1 MPEIQPQ
8 ETQLQETQLQETQS
22 PEKLEKRARNVLLF
36 QLSRSMKTKWQ
47 LAQILEKREI
57 PSEIAKPL
65 LDRFEEVQLIDDA
78 VFAAAYV
85 RSRVEKGKSARIIG
99 RELQQKGV
107 DKSVIEEAV
116 SGITREDEEKLVLEL
131 GRARWGR
138 LGSLEPDARYRRVS
152 GFLMRRGFSSSMVSS
167 ALREIRSDD

>member
-1 MPEIQPQ
+1 M
-8 ETQLQETQLQETQS
+8 
-22 PEKLEKRARNVLLF
+22 
-36 QLSRSMKTKWQ
+36 
-47 LAQILEKREI
+47 
-57 PSEIAKPL
+57 
-65 LDRFEEVQLIDDA
+65 IDDS

-85 RSRVEKGKSARIIG
+85 RSRVEKGKSSRIIG

>member
-1 MPEIQPQ
+1 MAD
-8 ETQLQETQLQETQS
+8 TRS
-22 PEKLEKRARNVLLF
+22 DEKLEKRARNVLLF

-57 PSEIAKPL
+57 PAEIASSL

-85 RSRVEKGKSARIIG
+85 RSRVEKGKSSRIIG

-107 DKSVIEEAV
+107 DRSVVEEAI
-116 SGITREDEEKLVLEL
+116 SGISRDDEEKMVLEL
-131 GRARWGR
+131 GRARWDR
-138 LGSLEPDARYRRVS
+138 LVDVSPDARYRRVS

-167 ALREIRSDD
+167 ALREIRSGD

>member
-1 MPEIQPQ
+1 MAD
-8 ETQLQETQLQETQS
+8 TRS
-22 PEKLEKRARNVLLF
+22 DEKLEKRARNVLLF

-57 PSEIAKPL
+57 PAEIASSL

-85 RSRVEKGKSARIIG
+85 RSRVEKGKSSRIIG

-107 DKSVIEEAV
+107 ERSIVEEAI
-116 SGITREDEEKLVLEL
+116 SGISRDDEEKMVLEL
-131 GRARWGR
+131 GRARWDR
-138 LGSLEPDARYRRVS
+138 LVDVPPDARYRRVS

-167 ALREIRSDD
+167 ALREIRSGD

>member
-1 MPEIQPQ
+1 MAD
-8 ETQLQETQLQETQS
+8 TRS
-22 PEKLEKRARNVLLF
+22 DEKLEKRARNVLLF

-57 PSEIAKPL
+57 PAEIASSL

-85 RSRVEKGKSARIIG
+85 RSRVEKGKSSRIIG

-107 DKSVIEEAV
+107 DRSIEEEAI
-116 SGITREDEEKLVLEL
+116 SGISRDDEEKMVLEL
-131 GRARWGR
+131 GRARWDR
-138 LGSLEPDARYRRVS
+138 LVDVPPDARYRRVA

-167 ALREIRSDD
+167 ALREIRSGD

>member
-1 MPEIQPQ
+1 MAD
-8 ETQLQETQLQETQS
+8 TRS
-22 PEKLEKRARNVLLF
+22 DEKLEKRARNVLLF

-57 PSEIAKPL
+57 PVEIASSL

-85 RSRVEKGKSARIIG
+85 RSRVEKGKSSRIIG

-107 DKSVIEEAV
+107 DRSIVEEAI
-116 SGITREDEEKLVLEL
+116 SGISRDDEEKMVLEL
-131 GRARWGR
+131 GRARWDR
-138 LGSLEPDARYRRVS
+138 LVGVPPDARYRRVS

-167 ALREIRSDD
+167 ALREIRSGD

>member
-1 MPEIQPQ
+1 MPEIK
-8 ETQLQETQLQETQS
+8 S
-22 PEKLEKRARNVLLF
+22 DEKLEKRARNVLLF

-57 PSEIAKPL
+57 PSEIAKAM

-85 RSRVEKGKSARIIG
+85 RSRAEKGKSCRIIG
-99 RELQQKGV
+99 RDLQRKGV
-107 DKSVIEEAV
+107 DRAVIDDAV

-131 GRARWGR
+131 GRARWDR
-138 LGSLEPDARYRRVS
+138 LRSLEPDTRYRRVS

-167 ALREIRSDD
+167 ALREIRSED

>member
-1 MPEIQPQ
+1 MPDIK
-8 ETQLQETQLQETQS
+8 S
-22 PEKLEKRARNVLLF
+22 DEKLEKRARNVLLF

-57 PSEIAKPL
+57 PVEIAKPL

-85 RSRVEKGKSARIIG
+85 RSRVEKGKASRIIG

-107 DKSVIEEAV
+107 DRAVVEEAADA
-116 SGITREDEEKLVLEL
+116 DEETTKDVAE
-131 GRARWGR
+131 
-138 LGSLEPDARYRRVS
+138 
-152 GFLMRRGFSSSMVSS
+152 SMSTAAVT
-167 ALREIRSDD
+167 AK

>member
-1 MPEIQPQ
+1 MAD
-8 ETQLQETQLQETQS
+8 TRS
-22 PEKLEKRARNVLLF
+22 DEKLEKRARNVLLF

-57 PSEIAKPL
+57 PAEIARSL

-85 RSRVEKGKSARIIG
+85 RSRVEKGKSSRIIG

-107 DKSVIEEAV
+107 DRSIVEEAI
-116 SGITREDEEKLVLEL
+116 SGISRDDEEKMVLEL
-131 GRARWGR
+131 GRARWDR
-138 LGSLEPDARYRRVS
+138 LVDVPPDARYRRVA

-167 ALREIRSDD
+167 ALREIRSGD

>member
-1 MPEIQPQ
+1 MAD
-8 ETQLQETQLQETQS
+8 TRS
-22 PEKLEKRARNVLLF
+22 DEKLERRARNVLLF

-57 PSEIAKPL
+57 PAEIASSL

-85 RSRVEKGKSARIIG
+85 RSRVEKGKSSRIIG

-107 DKSVIEEAV
+107 DRSIVEEAI
-116 SGITREDEEKLVLEL
+116 SGISRDDEEKMVLEL
-131 GRARWGR
+131 GRARWDR
-138 LGSLEPDARYRRVS
+138 LVDVPPDARYRRVS

-167 ALREIRSDD
+167 ALREIRSGD

>member
-1 MPEIQPQ
+1 MASLPSE
-8 ETQLQETQLQETQS
+8 
-22 PEKLEKRARNVLLF
+22 EKLEKRARNVLLF

-57 PSEIAKPL
+57 PAEIASPL

-78 VFAAAYV
+78 VFTAAYV
-85 RSRVEKGKSARIIG
+85 RSRVEKGKSSRIIG

-107 DKSVIEEAV
+107 DSCIVEEAL
-116 SGITREDEEKLVLEL
+116 SEISREDEEKMVLEL
-131 GRARWGR
+131 GRARWDR
-138 LGSLEPDARYRRVS
+138 LSNIEPDARYRRVS

-167 ALREIRSDD
+167 ALREIRSAD

>member
-1 MPEIQPQ
+1 MAD
-8 ETQLQETQLQETQS
+8 TRS
-22 PEKLEKRARNVLLF
+22 DEKLEKRARNVLLF

-57 PSEIAKPL
+57 PAEIASSL

-85 RSRVEKGKSARIIG
+85 SSRVEKGKSSRIIG

-107 DKSVIEEAV
+107 DRSIVEEAI
-116 SGITREDEEKLVLEL
+116 SGIGRDDEEKMVLEL
-131 GRARWGR
+131 GRARWDR
-138 LGSLEPDARYRRVS
+138 LVDVPPDARYRRVA

-167 ALREIRSDD
+167 ALREIRSGD

>member
-1 MPEIQPQ
+1 VPDIK
-8 ETQLQETQLQETQS
+8 S
-22 PEKLEKRARNVLLF
+22 DEKLEKRARNVLLF
-36 QLSRSMKTKWQ
+36 QLSRSM
-47 LAQILEKREI
+47 EKREI
-57 PSEIAKPL
+57 PVEIAKPL

-85 RSRVEKGKSARIIG
+85 RSRVEKGKSSRIIG

-107 DKSVIEEAV
+107 DRAVVEEAI
-116 SGITREDEEKLVLEL
+116 SGISREDEEKLVLEL
-131 GRARWGR
+131 GRARWDR
-138 LGSLEPDARYRRVS
+138 LRDLEPDTKYRRVS